1 MFALLLLILFLT
13 VLWLIEL
20 KRRKLSALVKH
31 LPGPKEIPIIGSE
44 FVLKSED
51 ITDFQALDS
60 KECVASVM
68 KVFLGPKL
76 VLIVSDPV
84 VLQQLLAQCQEKPYL
99 INFFNLEFGLF
110 SAKYPIWK
118 PLRKGLSP
126 AFSQRCSNSF
136 IPIFD
141 KHYSQLVK
149 LLSGKLDTYQF
160 DFHSYIQ
167 RQSFHLTLETTLNST
182 LADDYIDLHSFE
194 EVEDIIG
201 QRTMKSHLH
210 LDLIYKQTNMF
221 KREREIR
228 ASIEAMIDKI
238 LEEKSRKMAKKTTL
252 NSTLA
257 DDYIDLHSFEEVEDI
272 IGQRTMKSHLH
283 LDLIYKQTN
292 MFKRE
297 REIRAS
303 IEAMIDKILEEK
315 SRKMSK
321 SKMED
326 LQEQSNSHI
335 FIDQLMHLN
344 QDGRPLTPLE
354 IRQNIIAI
362 IFAGYETTAVTIT
375 YTILML
381 AMHPEVEKL
390 VMNELNEVYKKGDVI
405 DYDLLKQLE
414 YLEMVIKET
423 MRLFPSVP
431 LTIRESIEDMNLDG
445 VGCLPKGVTFV
456 CSFYRL
462 HRWESIWGAD
472 SNKFRP
478 ERFNSHET
486 AARHPFS
493 FMPFGSGSRN
503 CLGNRYAMLSIK
515 TGLIHLLTNYKFT
528 TNLKMD
534 DIKLKF
540 SITLKLLNTNI
551 LKVEKR

>member
-68 KVFLGPKL
+68 KVFLGSKL

-149 LLSGKLDTYQF
+149 LLSEKLDTYQF
-160 DFHSYIQ
+160 DFHSYVQ
-167 RQSFHLTLETTLNST
+167 RQSFHLTLE
-182 LADDYIDLHSFE
+182 
-194 EVEDIIG
+194 
-201 QRTMKSHLH
+201 
-210 LDLIYKQTNMF
+210 
-221 KREREIR
+221 
-228 ASIEAMIDKI
+228 
-238 LEEKSRKMAKKTTL
+238 TTL